1 MAATPNAVVLL
12 DGAGTPAGSESGCI
26 HGVIWFVRQLG
37 SALLSSMIGSDHPDP
52 AGCLAA
58 SIAAVRS
65 LHTDTCDLSH
75 PGSPSATVV
84 ALRERKSLIEYAVLA
99 DSVLLLS
106 LSDGL
111 RIVTDAREAQVG
123 KQLRT
128 EMDATTNGTPDHEKA
143 LRNYIE
149 SLRAHRN
156 RPGGFWVASA
166 EPDAAAEALTGT
178 VPRDQVRAAALLSD
192 GASRLVDR
200 FGVATWNDA
209 LRTLATAGP
218 SELLRQVRAAENT
231 DPKGSRWPRG
241 KVHDDATAAYCVGD
255 ASSGLT
261 RYESASADQ
270 VEHQPRLTDESRR
283 DKDTPSMP

>member
-1 MAATPNAVVLL
+1 MAATPDAVVLL

-26 HGVIWFVRQLG
+26 HGVTWFVRQLG
-37 SALLSSMIGSDHPDP
+37 SALLSSLMGSDDSDP

-65 LHTDTCDLSH
+65 LHADTCDLSH

-84 ALRERKSLIEYAVLA
+84 ALRERKSIIQYAVLA

-111 RIVTDAREAQVG
+111 RVVTDAREVQVG
-123 KQLRT
+123 KQFRT
-128 EMDATTNGTPDHEKA
+128 EMDATPNGTPDHDKA

-149 SLRAHRN
+149 KLRAHRN
-156 RPGGFWVASA
+156 RPGGFGVASA

-178 VPRDQVRAAALLSD
+178 VPCHQLRAAALLSD

-200 FGVATWNDA
+200 FGLVTWDDA

-218 SELLRQVRAAENT
+218 SELLRQVRAAENG
-231 DPKGSRWPRG
+231 DLEGSRWPRG
-241 KVHDDATAAYCVGD
+241 KVHDDATAAYCVD
-255 ASSGLT
+255 CALSALT
-261 RYESASADQ
+261 HHESALADC
-270 VEHQPRLTDESRR
+270 VKHQPRSTSEVSAKTDNTSL
-283 DKDTPSMP
+283 P